1 MKEKNL
7 KKALGKMPKAPKP
20 RPKKSLWDIRFNNG
34 EPIAVALRKSA
45 FQLLIILAV
54 FAAVLVFF
62 IGKGYVTDYLTD
74 DSVFSLTM
82 NSRYK
87 DILLLEGDLSYE
99 AEISSGFAAAAK
111 VSELIGENKSEAELA
126 EPYKQD
132 PTKFVSGMTDFLEKS
147 FPGHYINAEANISN
161 YTLMTEIYEN
171 LKTGN
176 GVIVAMGSSED
187 EMAIVDE
194 EIIYAVVI
202 GVNFTDDTVT
212 VLTPYGR
219 TETIF
224 TEDFLTKTRFEN
236 TEMTLLEKNSFIFG
250 LRSKNCVYFIEKE
263 AEVQE

>member
-1 MKEKNL
+1 MKKKNL
-7 KKALGKMPKAPKP
+7 KKVLGKMPKAPKFHP
-20 RPKKSLWDIRFNNG
+20 RKGLGDIRFNNG
-34 EPIAVALRKSA
+34 EPLMAAVRKSA
-45 FQLLIILAV
+45 FQLLIIAAV
-54 FAAVLVFF
+54 FAAVMVFF
-62 IGKGYVTDYLTD
+62 IGKNYVTDYLTN

-87 DILLLEGDLSYE
+87 ETLLIEGDLSYT
-99 AEISSGFAAAAK
+99 ADSSSGFAAAAK
-111 VSELIGENKSEAELA
+111 VSELIGDKKTESELA
-126 EPYKQD
+126 EPYNQD

-147 FPGHYINAEANISN
+147 FPEHYINAEVNISN

-176 GVIVAMGSSED
+176 GVIVAMGSSAD
-187 EMAIVDE
+187 EMAIVDD

-224 TEDFLTKTRFEN
+224 TEDFLAKTRFEN

-263 AEVQE
+263 IQE